1 MTTEV
6 EAKDELIKNP
16 LVTIRQMQSDNWQHQ
31 LVLPHVKE
39 VPSEISFPRH
49 SCVQCFPRNKGTRP
63 YKSA

>member
-31 LVLPHVKE
+31 LVLPHA
-39 VPSEISFPRH
+39 P
-49 SCVQCFPRNKGTRP
+49 
-63 YKSA
+63 